1 MRIYINPISSVPISY
16 NLLRNKIPGKIVL
29 EIIQLQEKLLMS
41 AKFLQNALA
50 LLLISMFTAC
60 SSFRS
65 IPEPNQADMEKEEQ
79 AVFSVFMPEGPG
91 PALIL
96 QTTSTNIGG
105 EEPRVIRDHI
115 KNSFEGVS
123 NDLVENYLARNAQ
136 PSQLSPDMDLGV
148 DYVLMDSEELA
159 KITRRPN
166 WHQDLIEKYPGSN
179 GYLIFSHVGFN
190 RSLDKAVVYVG
201 NVAGPLMGSGS
212 YYLLEKQNG
221 TWTVKEETMVWI
233 S

>member
-1 MRIYINPISSVPISY
+1 
-16 NLLRNKIPGKIVL
+16 
-29 EIIQLQEKLLMS
+29 MS
-41 AKFLQNALA
+41 TTSFRSALA
-50 LLLISMFTAC
+50 LLLIAMFTAC
-60 SSFRS
+60 SSLRS
-65 IPEPNQADMEKEEQ
+65 VPEPSQADVDKEEQ

-105 EEPRVIRDHI
+105 QEPREIRAHI
-115 KNSFEGVS
+115 KNSFEGVP
-123 NDLVENYLARNAQ
+123 NDLVENYLDRNAQ

-148 DYVLMDSEELA
+148 DYVLMNSEELA
-159 KITRRPN
+159 KITRQPN
-166 WHQDLIEKYPGSN
+166 WNQGLVEKYPGSN

-190 RSLDKAVVYVG
+190 RSLDQAVIYVG

-221 TWTVKEETMVWI
+221 TWTIKEETMVWI